1 VTAAQRT
8 PDLHP
13 EEPIPEVAI
22 GVKEASTKAPAF
34 RRFEVGREVLSRVLL
49 RANELLDVFLQA
61 HRRNTAT
68 KVIVNALEFATDVR
82 DPDAVRA
89 LILLVE
95 VEDLVE
101 LRTREGCP
109 VSTTGLVKF
118 SRDHEILLTSTG
130 RELIAD
136 ILGMEGQP

>member
-1 VTAAQRT
+1 
-8 PDLHP
+8 
-13 EEPIPEVAI
+13 
-22 GVKEASTKAPAF
+22 
-34 RRFEVGREVLSRVLL
+34 
-49 RANELLDVFLQA
+49 
-61 HRRNTAT
+61 
-68 KVIVNALEFATDVR
+68 
-82 DPDAVRA
+82 
-89 LILLVE
+89 
-95 VEDLVE
+95 VE